1 MKNHTSFKIGGPAD
15 FFVIIK
21 NIEQLKSLKKFV
33 LANNIPFYIIG
44 NGSNLL
50 VKDNGIRGIVAKI
63 DFNKLEIDKNSGKV
77 IVSSDYPVTKLS
89 RKCAKLRIS

>member
-15 FFVIIK
+15 FFVILK
-21 NIEQLKSLKKFV
+21 NIEELKEVKKLSLE
-33 LANNIPFYIIG
+33 NNIPFYIVG

-63 DFNKLEIDKNSGKV
+63 DFNKIEFDKEE
-77 IVSSDYPVTKLS
+77 
-89 RKCAKLRIS
+89 RKSYC

>member
-15 FFVIIK
+15 FFVILK
-21 NIEQLKSLKKFV
+21 NIEELKKVKKFS
-33 LANNIPFYIIG
+33 LENNIPFYIVG

-63 DFNKLEIDKNSGKV
+63 DFNKIEFDKEE
-77 IVSSDYPVTKLS
+77 
-89 RKCAKLRIS
+89 RKSYC

>member
-15 FFVIIK
+15 FFVILK
-21 NIEQLKSLKKFV
+21 NIEELKEVKKLSLE
-33 LANNIPFYIIG
+33 NNIPFYIVG

-63 DFNKLEIDKNSGKV
+63 DFNKIEIDKEKRKSYCKFR
-77 IVSSDYPVTKLS
+77 LS
-89 RKCAKLRIS
+89 CKQTC